1 MLIIKKNVSISD
13 NSRLLWS
20 RRFVYTLNVVTRK
33 IRSSLN
39 IRSCGHDFTSWVHDI
54 RISWPRHNITFPWVN
69 MTFSQINI
77 SWHNKIKWTEDVTVP
92 YTFIFCDLV
101 LAGSLN
107 PEILA
112 LESCFLQTINQ
123 KLPINTLKL
132 IHTSNN
138 NQPPHFWAFH
148 TVTNPRFLSF

>member
-1 MLIIKKNVSISD
+1 
-13 NSRLLWS
+13 
-20 RRFVYTLNVVTRK
+20 
-33 IRSSLN
+33 
-39 IRSCGHDFTSWVHDI
+39 
-54 RISWPRHNITFPWVN
+54 